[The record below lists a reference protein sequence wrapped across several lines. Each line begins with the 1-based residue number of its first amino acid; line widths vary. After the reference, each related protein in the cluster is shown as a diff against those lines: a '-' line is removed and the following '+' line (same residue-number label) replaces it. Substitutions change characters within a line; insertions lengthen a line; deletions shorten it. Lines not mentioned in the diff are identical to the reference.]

1 MKNTSYH
8 FFTYQFIRRALV
20 ERCAASQISAE
31 KETKT
36 YLTDSWFPN
45 ILMDMRIDN
54 SPAGCYSDHCSGKDP
69 SHTRLYLTNKISIK
83 KSFPF
88 QYHALQKDRHACV

>member
-20 ERCAASQISAE
+20 ERCVASQISAE

-36 YLTDSWFPN
+36 YLIDSWFPN

-54 SPAGCYSDHCSGKDP
+54 SPAGCYSDHYSGKDP